1 MENVLRGSHDYLFVD
16 ALALTEPAYHRFLQR
31 RYGSKVPKVVPYGS
45 ETFISSPHNIL
56 TMETIQ
62 KRVADHFQIRHSDMT
77 SKRRP
82 NNIAIPRQ
90 IERAFPANAAAD
102 KGMTSVS
109 IRRELQERRSEG
121 VESFSQRDA
130 KDESVDIFNRQ
141 WTEQERVN
149 GAEDRRGR
157 ADAESQRRNR
167 NRAER
172 GLLKQNP
179 RTVTEVVP

>member
-1 MENVLRGSHDYLFVD
+1 MPDDGRSSGKMFLPKGVTNERHGRTAGLTFVSRKC
-16 ALALTEPAYHRFLQR
+16 ATEHRFHSQCR
-31 RYGSKVPKVVPYGS
+31 
-45 ETFISSPHNIL
+45 
-56 TMETIQ
+56 
-62 KRVADHFQIRHSDMT
+62 QIIHHDSGASDAF
-77 SKRRP
+77 RF
-82 NNIAIPRQ
+82 AIPRQ